1 MPFGGPGSYRRQGS
15 PSIEQILVQFNTS
28 SVNFPCSP
36 PRTSFPVEDPH
47 QGADPRPAPPRPQ
60 VDQLNCTFNCRLN
73 EIRISSI
80 NGLS

>member
-36 PRTSFPVEDPH
+36 PRTSFPVEDPL
-47 QGADPRPAPPRPQ
+47 QETAPRAAPPRPQ
-60 VDQLNCTFNCRLN
+60 DDPLNCIFNCRPN
-73 EIRISSI
+73 EFRISSL

>member
-1 MPFGGPGSYRRQGS
+1 MPFGGPGSYRRQGA

-47 QGADPRPAPPRPQ
+47 QGADPRCLDWARQPARAATPARRSIELYI
-60 VDQLNCTFNCRLN
+60 QL
-73 EIRISSI
+73 SPK
-80 NGLS
+80 